1 MLWDTPKPQKGTWFY
16 KFCAFFVDH
25 INFCEGY
32 YYGTEIEKP
41 ENIVY
46 NWLYSHWLF
55 PFKQNGCVCCNV
67 VRGVLYGA
75 VIGFIFGSFL

>member
-41 ENIVY
+41 
-46 NWLYSHWLF
+46 
-55 PFKQNGCVCCNV
+55 
-67 VRGVLYGA
+67 
-75 VIGFIFGSFL
+75 

>member
-55 PFKQNGCVCCNV
+55 LSSKTVACAVMRCAVCCME
-67 VRGVLYGA
+67 R
-75 VIGFIFGSFL
+75 